1 MQVKNK
7 ETIDKILNILNESL
21 RENNGTPSIYEI
33 ADAINVNPSTV
44 SRYINYLVS
53 EGIIERK
60 GKHCNLTT
68 SKFAKTMSN
77 VTAFPIVGDVACG
90 SPILAEEN
98 IESYVSIS
106 TEFFGPGEYFILKAK
121 GESMIN
127 AGVNDGD
134 LVVIRKQDTA
144 NEGQIVVALTDDGE
158 ATLKRYFLDK
168 KHKLIRLHPE
178 NDALQDMF
186 YKNIQIQ
193 GIAVKVIKDLL

>member
-33 ADAINVNPSTV
+33 ADAISVNPSTV

-68 SKFAKTMSN
+68 SKFAKMMSN
-77 VTAFPIVGDVACG
+77 VITCPIVGDIACG

-186 YKNIQIQ
+186 K
-193 GIAVKVIKDLL
+193 A

>member
-7 ETIDKILNILNESL
+7 ETIDKILDILNESL

-77 VTAFPIVGDVACG
+77 VTGLSDCRRYCLRLSDTCGRKYRIVCINLYR
-90 SPILAEEN
+90 ILR
-98 IESYVSIS
+98 SRRV
-106 TEFFGPGEYFILKAK
+106 FILKAK

-168 KHKLIRLHPE
+168 KHKLIRLHPKTMHFKICSIRTFKFK
-178 NDALQDMF
+178 A
-186 YKNIQIQ
+186 
-193 GIAVKVIKDLL
+193 

>member
-33 ADAINVNPSTV
+33 ADAISVNPSTV

-77 VTAFPIVGDVACG
+77 VTACPIVGDIACD

-98 IESYVSIS
+98 IESY
-106 TEFFGPGEYFILKAK
+106 
-121 GESMIN
+121 
-127 AGVNDGD
+127 
-134 LVVIRKQDTA
+134 
-144 NEGQIVVALTDDGE
+144 
-158 ATLKRYFLDK
+158 
-168 KHKLIRLHPE
+168 
-178 NDALQDMF
+178 
-186 YKNIQIQ
+186 
-193 GIAVKVIKDLL
+193 AV

>member
-68 SKFAKTMSN
+68 SKFAKMMSN
-77 VTAFPIVGDVACG
+77 VITCPIVGDIACG

-106 TEFFGPGEYFILKAK
+106 VSYTH
-121 GESMIN
+121 
-127 AGVNDGD
+127 
-134 LVVIRKQDTA
+134 
-144 NEGQIVVALTDDGE
+144 LTLP
-158 ATLKRYFLDK
+158 T
-168 KHKLIRLHPE
+168 KLE
-178 NDALQDMF
+178 
-186 YKNIQIQ
+186 
-193 GIAVKVIKDLL
+193 V